1 LQSLWALMSIY
12 HKVQAVEKVFN
23 SLEKELASFKN
34 ATDLKCLSGCGS
46 CCHNPEINATPI
58 EFLPFAYDLYKKGIA
73 YEWLENSE
81 KETLNLCRIFRPFL
95 TDGDVGFCG
104 HYKFRGL
111 ICRLFAFSAS
121 TDKMG
126 QPKLATCKTIK
137 TNFPEEHSKA
147 VEHINSGGKVPI
159 MSDYY
164 HQIRSIDPDLGRQ
177 LLPINE
183 AINEALKVVLS
194 YYAYRRPRKAS

>member
-1 LQSLWALMSIY
+1 MSIY

-34 ATDLKCLSGCGS
+34 ATDLKCLSGCGL

-73 YEWLENSE
+73 YEWLDNAE
-81 KETLNLCRIFRPFL
+81 KESLNLCRIFRPL
-95 TDGDVGFCG
+95 LKDGDVGFCG

-121 TDKMG
+121 KDKEG

-137 TNFPEEHSKA
+137 TNFPNEYTNA
-147 VEHINSGGKVPI
+147 VEHIEAGRKVPI

-183 AINEALKVVLS
+183 AIKEALKVVLS